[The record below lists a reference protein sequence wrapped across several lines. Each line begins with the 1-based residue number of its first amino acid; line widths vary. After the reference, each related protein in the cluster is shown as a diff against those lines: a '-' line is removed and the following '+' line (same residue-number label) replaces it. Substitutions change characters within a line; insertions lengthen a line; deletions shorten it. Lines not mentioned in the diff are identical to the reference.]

1 MLNMFKRQNKQTT
14 QMLDPITQTDFFAF
28 VDAKYGS
35 EGTYPLQ
42 SAFWAKYGIGPV
54 GVSVDDLTEAIR
66 IRQDE
71 STLDSSEYAFR
82 ADELDR
88 TLVRDILVER
98 FGYIINPNEYG
109 DA

>member
-1 MLNMFKRQNKQTT
+1 MLQTKNKQHK
-14 QMLDPITQTDFFAF
+14 LDPITTSDFFAF

-35 EGTYPLQ
+35 EGTYPLI
-42 SAFWAKYGIGPV
+42 SAFWQSYRVGPI

-66 IRQDE
+66 IRQEE
-71 STLDSSEYAFR
+71 STLDIGTVAFR

-88 TLVRDILVER
+88 TMVRDILVER

>member
-1 MLNMFKRQNKQTT
+1 MLNMFKRQNKQT
-14 QMLDPITQTDFFAF
+14 LDPITQTGFFAF

-35 EGTYPLQ
+35 EGAYPLQ
-42 SAFWAKYGIGPV
+42 SAFWASYRIGPV

-66 IRQDE
+66 IRQEE
-71 STLDSSEYAFR
+71 STLDTSEHAFKG
-82 ADELDR
+82 DDLDR
-88 TLVRDILVER
+88 TLVRDILVKR